1 LLAIVFV
8 LLGASA
14 CSTRFLYEK
23 LDWFVVWK
31 IGSYVTLQDDQKAEL
46 KTGVHDH
53 LEYVRRNDMPR
64 IAEVLR
70 QTSLEV
76 ESGYVTAEMID
87 ARYSEMLALFDE
99 FMLGIVPISVKFLR
113 SLDEEQVAELFENL
127 EEINQEMYEE
137 YSGRT
142 QEERKKNRNESS
154 VKGIQ
159 RFTGK
164 LSDVQ
169 RQLITDSLAGMGDAS
184 EQWIEYQ
191 REWQDSFRLLVETR
205 PPEDEYRAELTRLFV
220 YPRNFHTPEYRA
232 TVDTNRLIFNQ
243 MMAELISGLT
253 DAQRQRMVKKLA
265 GWVDDLIKLSKDT

>member
-1 LLAIVFV
+1 MFV

-31 IGSYVTLQDDQKAEL
+31 IGSFVTLKDDQNAEL

-76 ESGYVTAEMID
+76 EAGYVTAEMFD
-87 ARYSEMLALFDE
+87 ARYTEMLALFDE

-127 EEINQEMYEE
+127 EEINQEMYKE

-142 QEERKKNRNESS
+142 LEERRKNRNESS
-154 VKGIQ
+154 IKGIQ

-164 LSDVQ
+164 LKPVQ
-169 RQLITDSLAGMGDAS
+169 RHLITDSLADMGDAS

-191 REWQDSFRLLVETR
+191 REWQRRFRLLVETR

-232 TVDTNRLIFNQ
+232 TVDANRLIFND

-253 DAQRQRMVKKLA
+253 DDQRQRMAKKLA
-265 GWVDDLIKLSKDT
+265 GWADGLIKLSEDA

>member
-1 LLAIVFV
+1 VFV

-31 IGSYVTLQDDQKAEL
+31 IGSYVSLQDDQKAEL
-46 KTGVHDH
+46 KTGVHDR

-70 QTSLEV
+70 QTGQEV
-76 ESGYVTAEMID
+76 ESGNVTAEMID
-87 ARYSEMLALFDE
+87 ARYTEMLALVDE

-113 SLDEEQVAELFENL
+113 SLDEEQLAELFENL

-142 QEERKKNRNESS
+142 PEERKKNRNESS
-154 VKGIQ
+154 IKGIQ

-191 REWQDSFRLLVETR
+191 REWQHRFRLLVETR

-232 TVDTNRLIFNQ
+232 TVDANRLIFND

-265 GWVDDLIKLSKDT
+265 GWVDELIQLSEDA

>member
-1 LLAIVFV
+1 MFV
-8 LLGASA
+8 LLGVSA

-31 IGSYVTLQDDQKAEL
+31 IGSFVTLKDDQKAEL

-70 QTSLEV
+70 QTSREV
-76 ESGYVTAEMID
+76 ESGYVTAEMFD
-87 ARYSEMLALFDE
+87 ARYTEMLALFDE

-127 EEINQEMYEE
+127 EEINQEMYAE

-142 QEERKKNRNESS
+142 PEERRKNRNESS
-154 VKGIQ
+154 IKGIQ

-164 LSDVQ
+164 LKPVQ
-169 RQLITDSLAGMGDAS
+169 RQLITGSLADMGDAS

-191 REWQDSFRLLVETR
+191 REWQHRFRLLVETR
-205 PPEDEYRAELTRLFV
+205 PPEDEYRAELIRLFV

-232 TVDTNRLIFNQ
+232 TVDANRLIFND

-253 DAQRQRMVKKLA
+253 DDQRQRMVKKLA
-265 GWVDDLIKLSKDT
+265 GWADDLIKLSEDA

>member
-1 LLAIVFV
+1 L

-87 ARYSEMLALFDE
+87 ARYSEMLALIDE

-142 QEERKKNRNESS
+142 SEERRKNRNESS
-154 VKGIQ
+154 IKGIQ

-232 TVDTNRLIFNQ
+232 TVDTNRLIFNE

-253 DAQRQRMVKKLA
+253 DKQRQRMAKKLT